1 MAIYKELIW
10 NSIIK
15 FNIAEN
21 RSVTNIS
28 LILDQEHLLNS
39 YYFPYLS
46 VIIIMLL
53 TNNKKLPGVPIVA
66 QWVKDQCCY
75 GCGIGCSSDLTPGL
89 GTSKCYR
96 CSCKKKKKK
105 FPFFP
110 IKLILKPRPPINI
123 QGSTFKIFWDY
134 EALYI
139 KYDRHQLRISFK
151 TLTVLFKSL

>member
-89 GTSKCYR
+89 GASKCYR
-96 CSCKKKKKK
+96 CSCKKKKKNSPSSLLNWYWNRGLQLMFK
-105 FPFFP
+105 D
-110 IKLILKPRPPINI
+110 LLLKYFEIM
-123 QGSTFKIFWDY
+123 K
-134 EALYI
+134 LYI
-139 KYDRHQLRISFK
+139 LSMTDIN
-151 TLTVLFKSL
+151 